1 MKTHSSFFNSK
12 IIARIRYNLKTNEA
26 AAKMAADFI
35 LETSPWMGMS
45 YDELRA
51 LVFSPSL
58 KRSWFVRSD
67 GNCPAC
73 GKSVP
78 MYSWQHNPFENPWKM
93 KCPHCAELFPKNDF
107 AAYYKSG
114 LDNEG
119 VFHHEYADKS
129 LLIND
134 EGIDFGVDDG
144 NGWYD
149 SDGRRYMFIGAYL
162 SHCQWSNLVTRGLFH
177 LGFSFVLSGDIEYAR
192 KAAVLLTA
200 IARFW
205 PDYDFYTQGVMYEKE
220 YKSQGYVNYWVNS
233 NREVRMFALAYDQIF
248 DSILSDSDFEAV
260 CGMNPGTFCETVET
274 RILNDA
280 LNNIKKIMTNPP
292 ETPQTV
298 AIMRTVLNHNPKEI
312 EEYIDDIIVDA
323 TRVDGLSG
331 ESGLGGY
338 AAITPRALA
347 DLLCLFTNTDKNFIA
362 KALKKHP
369 QLYKTYRFHI
379 DTWYDAKYYPGIG
392 DSSVFALPA
401 EQYTGLF
408 SMYAPLTSKY
418 HRSREWF
425 AITLAEYFDDP
436 DIAKTIFLSG
446 KRTDTALFNNDFY
459 IRNPAI
465 YEKKLSDIL
474 DKSGVSLNQ
483 KSINYSSWRVSVL
496 HSGEGNNKYM
506 LAMPYDS
513 GKNHC
518 HEDALS
524 LHLFSRGLNV
534 TPDYG
539 YPPVNH
545 GGWNTKEALWYRH
558 PAAHNQV
565 VVDGK
570 LHTNMPPSGDG
581 MFYRYPSYGK
591 NIMFCNGSFVQAAY
605 NAAPEYNDILRNERL
620 IAIVEF
626 SKNDSYC
633 LDISRTEGG
642 NSHSKFLHGTY
653 SSMGTNGL
661 DLKPGDDYYPDKTI
675 LRHHMTDNSPE
686 KFWSADW
693 KIYADKS
700 LNPTE
705 KDIHMKYTGL
715 STRTSVSTCESWVDI
730 TRMAQAS
737 NEKTGNQWVWIPT
750 IYETHEG
757 PGSVFTGIIEIY
769 EDNSKL
775 QKICLPKAELN
786 TDFDEAIKVIHNDGI
801 VDYIIANDPESHNS
815 IKILEPDIETDAL
828 LAVIRFCGD
837 AFLKASVSSG
847 SYIIISGKQYT
858 HDSTPDKIEFIN
870 H

>member
-1 MKTHSSFFNSK
+1 
-12 IIARIRYNLKTNEA
+12 
-26 AAKMAADFI
+26 MAADFI
-35 LETSPWMGMS
+35 RETSPWMDMS

-78 MYSWQHNPFENPWKM
+78 MYNWQHNPFENPWKM

-114 LDNEG
+114 LDSQGIFYYEL
-119 VFHHEYADKS
+119 ADRN

-134 EGIDFGVDDG
+134 EGNDFGVDDG
-144 NGWYD
+144 NGWFD

-162 SHCQWSNLVTRGLFH
+162 SHCQWSNLVINGLFH
-177 LGFSFVLSGDIEYAR
+177 LGFSFVLTGDMDYAR

-220 YKSQGYVNYWVNS
+220 HKSQGYVNYWVNS
-233 NREVRMFALAYDQIF
+233 NREVRIFALVYDQIF
-248 DSILSDSDFEAV
+248 DSILSDSDFEAA
-260 CGMNPGTFCETVET
+260 CGINPVTFCETVET
-274 RILNDA
+274 RILNDT
-280 LNNIKKIMTNPP
+280 LNNIKKIMSNPP

-298 AIMRTVLNHNPKEI
+298 VIMRTILNHNPKDI
-312 EEYIDDIIVDA
+312 EDSIDAIIVDA
-323 TRVDGLSG
+323 TRVVGLSG

-338 AAITPRALA
+338 AAITPRAFS
-347 DLLCLFTNTDKNFIA
+347 DLMCLYMNKDENFIE
-362 KALKKHP
+362 KKLKKYP

-379 DTWYDAKYYPGIG
+379 DTWYDVKYYPGIG
-392 DSSVFALPA
+392 DNSVFALPA

-408 SMYAPLTSKY
+408 SINAPLTSIY

-425 AITLAEYFDDP
+425 AMTLAEYFNDP
-436 DIAKTIFLSG
+436 DIAKIIFLSS
-446 KRTDTALFNNDFY
+446 KRADTALFNTDFY
-459 IRNPAI
+459 IENPAI
-465 YEKKLSDIL
+465 YEKKLLDII

-496 HSGEGNNKYM
+496 HSGEGDNKYM
-506 LAMPYDS
+506 MAMPYDS

-524 LHLFSRGLNV
+524 LHLFAKGLNV

-539 YPPVNH
+539 YPPVNY
-545 GGWNTKEALWYRH
+545 GGWGTKEALWYRH

-565 VVDGK
+565 VIDGK
-570 LHTNMPPSGDG
+570 LHTNMPPGGDG
-581 MFYRYPSYGK
+581 LFYRYPSYGK

-605 NAAPEYNDILRNERL
+605 NSAPEYNDIPRNERL
-620 IAIVEF
+620 MAIVEF

-642 NSHSKFLHGTY
+642 KNHSRFLHGTY
-653 SSMGTNGL
+653 SSMNTNGL
-661 DLKPGDDYYPDKTI
+661 NLKPGDDYYPDKTI
-675 LRHHMTDNSPE
+675 LRHHMTDNSHG
-686 KFWSADW
+686 KYWSADW
-693 KIYADKS
+693 KIYADES
-700 LNPTE
+700 LNPIE

-715 STRTSVSTCESWVDI
+715 SSEASVSTCESWVDI
-730 TRMAQAS
+730 TRMAQTS
-737 NEKTGNQWVWIPT
+737 SEKTGNQWVWIPT
-750 IYETHEG
+750 IYETQEG
-757 PGSVFTGIIEIY
+757 PRSTFTGIIETY

-775 QKICLPKAELN
+775 QKIYLPEVEQN
-786 TDFDEAIKVIHNDGI
+786 GDYDVAIKIVYNDRA
-801 VDYIIANDPESHNS
+801 VDYIIANDPENNNS
-815 IKILEPDIETDAL
+815 IRITDCDIKTDAL
-828 LAVIRFCGD
+828 LAVIRFDDSGFKKATVCSGTYLSIND
-837 AFLKASVSSG
+837 AR
-847 SYIIISGKQYT
+847 I
-858 HDSTPDKIEFIN
+858 TPDDLPTNVEFL
-870 H
+870 